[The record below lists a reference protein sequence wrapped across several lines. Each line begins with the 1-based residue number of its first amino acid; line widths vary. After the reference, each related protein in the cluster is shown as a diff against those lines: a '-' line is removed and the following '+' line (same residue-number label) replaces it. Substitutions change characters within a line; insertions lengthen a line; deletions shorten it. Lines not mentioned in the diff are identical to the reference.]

1 MPNPSSMDLSTIRS
15 GITPQALA
23 RMERY
28 ATARDDIWAKATH
41 FAAQQPFTTSLNT
54 AAWNAL
60 DEAVN
65 AHRACSEHLVV
76 IGTGGA
82 SLGAQALCAITPQAR
97 NVHFIKNCDAESI
110 RRLLAVLPCANTSWL
125 IVSKSGET
133 VETLAAALAVK
144 AHCAAE
150 NIALTGRVT
159 AITTPGASSLR
170 TLAQSEHWRVLD
182 HPANLGGRFS
192 VFSVVGMFPLAFA
205 GLDTRALIAD
215 VDGHFVQQLRQQSD
229 ALFAAASWFA
239 ASLPEQPLHV
249 MLAYGDRLS
258 AFTQWYKQLWAESL
272 GKDLKGPTPIT
283 AIGAIDQHSQLQL
296 YLGGPRDKL
305 FTVLAPSDDT
315 PPMQLAAS
323 SVPQLAYLSA
333 SSMQDIMRASA
344 DATIATLRAHGIA
357 VRVCATP
364 WDVTH
369 VAHFML
375 DVMLET
381 LLTAAMLDVDPF
393 NQPTVEEGK
402 LRARRALG
410 DVTV

>member
-1 MPNPSSMDLSTIRS
+1 MDLSTIRS
-15 GITPQALA
+15 GVTPQALA
-23 RMERY
+23 RMERI
-28 ATARDDIWAKATH
+28 AHTRDDVWAKATH
-41 FAAQQPFTTSLNT
+41 FAAQQPFTTSLNGAART
-54 AAWNAL
+54 AMH
-60 DEAVN
+60 DAVQ
-65 AHRACSEHLVV
+65 AHRANSTHLVV

-110 RRLLAVLPCANTSWL
+110 RRVLATLPCADTSWL
-125 IVSKSGET
+125 VVSKSGET

-144 AHCAAE
+144 AHCAAQH
-150 NIALTGRVT
+150 LSLDGRVSV
-159 AITTPGASSLR
+159 ITTPGANSLR
-170 TLAQSEHWRVLD
+170 ALAASEGWRVLD
-182 HPANLGGRFS
+182 HPATLGGRFS
-192 VFSVVGMFPLAFA
+192 VFSAVGMFPLAFA
-205 GLDTRALIAD
+205 GIDTDTLIAD
-215 VDGHFVQQLRQQSD
+215 VDAHFVRQLRNQNE
-229 ALFAAASWFA
+229 ALFTAASWFA

-315 PPMQLAAS
+315 EPMRLAKS
-323 SVPQLAYLSA
+323 DVPALAYLSA
-333 SSMQDIMRASA
+333 RSMQDIMRASA
-344 DATIATLRAHGIA
+344 DATVETLRAHGIA
-357 VRVCATP
+357 VRIHKTP
-364 WDVTH
+364 WDMTH

-381 LLTAAMLDVDPF
+381 LLTAAMLEVDPF
-393 NQPTVEEGK
+393 GQPTVEEGK

-410 DVTV
+410 DSSI